1 MPLAQIYMWEGTSDE
16 AIEKIIGGVTE
27 VFVGLGIPKEAVEVI
42 VQQVPKSHWGIRGLP
57 ATKALPDGKP
67 P

>member
-16 AIEKIIGGVTE
+16 AIEKIITGVTE

-42 VQQVPKSHWGIRGLP
+42 VQQVPKSHWGVRGLP
-57 ATKALPDGKP
+57 AAKALPDAKP